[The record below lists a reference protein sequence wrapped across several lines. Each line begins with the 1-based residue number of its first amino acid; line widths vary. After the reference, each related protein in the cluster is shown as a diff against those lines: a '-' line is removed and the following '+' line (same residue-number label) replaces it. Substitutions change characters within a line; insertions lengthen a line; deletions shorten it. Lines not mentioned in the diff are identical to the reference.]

1 MATFKTTLDDNP
13 LTITIIP
20 SSDALLDGSNKILI
34 TIYNE
39 DEPKKWRKI
48 QVEEPRSKK
57 FTADIVKIRL
67 VKRPIIKIRTNF
79 IVDNVSLKEQIAKVT
94 TVAYQLEDTTS
105 TENYVSIY
113 DEGFDLGASDDETF
127 SVTQR
132 IEVLFI

>member
-20 SSDALLDGSNKILI
+20 SSDALLDGSNKVLI

-67 VKRPIIKIRTNF
+67 VKRPLIKIRTNF

-94 TVAYQLEDTTS
+94 TVAYQLDDTTN

-132 IEVLFI
+132 IEVSFI